1 MYLIKLLLLVE
12 LVTSDMATWMNS
24 GMMQFHWKHECFCLV
39 SLKMF
44 YATIVCTEIL
54 VFQLHVDATCHPCL
68 VLCIFIL
75 WTITQKLLPLFLP
88 LSLSLPPPSPPLWGW
103 GKKKDTFNNRTFSY
117 LMQIQAVVKKYDI
130 LFIADEVLSVFV
142 ISIYVMSM
150 VVSVCILI
158 IYKACFLHICLS

>member
-1 MYLIKLLLLVE
+1 MPPMFGIMHFYTVDYNTK
-12 LVTSDMATWMNS
+12 TST
-24 GMMQFHWKHECFCLV
+24 
-39 SLKMF
+39 
-44 YATIVCTEIL
+44 
-54 VFQLHVDATCHPCL
+54 
-68 VLCIFIL
+68 
-75 WTITQKLLPLFLP
+75 P
-88 LSLSLPPPSPPLWGW
+88 LSPSLFLSLPPPSPPFWGW

-130 LFIADEVLSVFV
+130 LFIADEVLSVFL